1 MAITATSA
9 RDVREPLMRFI
20 RLVQGFAE
28 ASVVV
33 IAFAV
38 AILLLGLPVALA
50 VRVVHEIVSWFA
62 RGL

>member
-1 MAITATSA
+1 
-9 RDVREPLMRFI
+9 MRFI

-62 RGL
+62 GGL

>member
-1 MAITATSA
+1 
-9 RDVREPLMRFI
+9 MRFI

-28 ASVVV
+28 ASVIV

-50 VRVVHEIVSWFA
+50 VRAVYEIVSWFA

>member
-1 MAITATSA
+1 MAIAATSA

-28 ASVVV
+28 ASVIV

-50 VRVVHEIVSWFA
+50 VRAVHEIVSWFA